1 VVREQEEKRQ
11 IEEGQEKEGEEEG
24 ERESQ
29 VVTTNFD
36 PAQVTAP
43 AREEVRKRVGQRVR
57 ELRNAVETLEERA
70 MAD

>member
-11 IEEGQEKEGEEEG
+11 IEEGQEKEGEGEEG
-24 ERESQ
+24 ESQ